1 MKKKAPLCQIIK
13 PAPWQKRALRERRR
27 QAESSRTI
35 GYDEQDQ
42 LVDWSEWRAALREK
56 RGREAFERHEH
67 KTPASLDSES
77 LSDTLKVTQQLPQA
91 RQQELRETRKLPV
104 IKKEGEGN
112 PWKLDSNARLPAP
125 ALRPEDSMV
134 DVDLATLTEEE

>member
-1 MKKKAPLCQIIK
+1 MRKKAPLCQIIK
-13 PAPWQKRALRERRR
+13 PAPWQVRAR
-27 QAESSRTI
+27 QQQAAQAQSSRTV

-56 RGREAFERHEH
+56 RGRDAFERHEH

-77 LSDTLKVTQQLPQA
+77 LSDTLKETQQLPQA

-104 IKKEGEGN
+104 IQKEVEDN